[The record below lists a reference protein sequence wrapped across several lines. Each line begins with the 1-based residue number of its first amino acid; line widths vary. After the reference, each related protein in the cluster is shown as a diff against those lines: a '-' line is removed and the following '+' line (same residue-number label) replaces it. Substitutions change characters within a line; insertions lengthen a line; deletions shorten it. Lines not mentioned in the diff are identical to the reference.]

1 MANGARRT
9 LWQPSGAVGQ
19 QLPWYQQGPYLP
31 MTYRQY
37 PRMAF
42 GGGSLGPR
50 QDELAQAG
58 LGAFGPAT
66 MGDPGVLPPGFVTA
80 GQAGLVQ
87 QPVQVSQPA
96 PAPMTYLPLAGAP
109 SPLAAQ
115 AAQAMSQFRPAA
127 RGGATGLGGVGAET
141 AGAAGAQAASIAEQF
156 RAFGEGDREAA
167 AGGPFRDPIDPR
179 IDTAW
184 YHAFQA
190 EHDGQTPEEFY
201 TGLPYDQLKY
211 NRYDADRAL
220 TEALDDLEWSRGF
233 RSYAGKDPTDDDW
246 KAWWMHNYGRD
257 MRTDKERE
265 RDKEA
270 RKGGAGRKLPRFR
283 DRGQEAEPR
292 PPLWVPPVTY
302 WR

>member
-87 QPVQVSQPA
+87 QPVQVLQPA

-141 AGAAGAQAASIAEQF
+141 AGAAGAQL
-156 RAFGEGDREAA
+156 AFIWPVCPARLPGPAIREAE
-167 AGGPFRDPIDPR
+167 DC
-179 IDTAW
+179 
-184 YHAFQA
+184 
-190 EHDGQTPEEFY
+190 
-201 TGLPYDQLKY
+201 
-211 NRYDADRAL
+211 
-220 TEALDDLEWSRGF
+220 
-233 RSYAGKDPTDDDW
+233 
-246 KAWWMHNYGRD
+246 
-257 MRTDKERE
+257 
-265 RDKEA
+265 
-270 RKGGAGRKLPRFR
+270 RKGSKREPLPTACSL
-283 DRGQEAEPR
+283 QPIA
-292 PPLWVPPVTY
+292 
-302 WR
+302 